1 MQLSLLW
8 TKGKVQQLVQQGREP
23 RPQLLP
29 PLPTP
34 YLITGLARHQRGTI
48 GTDSSL
54 FTARGCAGHHDVGRD
69 ACWDS
74 ESCGGG
80 GGICTLQKG
89 NGVWAVLCLR
99 EGEPSC
105 CSAGLGAVRGAACSC
120 AAVCPRGHVFY
131 LMLCSLTS
139 PPHMLPSSRAAQAS
153 ACPWFPLLC
162 VTMARGRSCPAL
174 SASSTRLLTAF
185 SAPRI
190 CNETR
195 GWAPHPSPG
204 TPARH
209 RPVTP

>member
-131 LMLCSLTS
+131 LMLCSLTFPPTCYLHPGPHRRAPARGSRCCASLWRGAAPALPS
-139 PPHMLPSSRAAQAS
+139 PPP
-153 ACPWFPLLC
+153 P
-162 VTMARGRSCPAL
+162 RGS
-174 SASSTRLLTAF
+174 
-185 SAPRI
+185 
-190 CNETR
+190 
-195 GWAPHPSPG
+195 
-204 TPARH
+204 
-209 RPVTP
+209 